1 MFALL
6 LTSKTCVFA
15 VCAAEIV
22 TVRLP
27 LAPCVTASDGGA
39 RLVTVGGAGVTL
51 TVALPCPPF
60 AEAVMIA
67 LPTAFVVTGIATLV
81 WPEAKLTL
89 AGTVAT
95 AVFELVTLK
104 VPAAAR

>member
-6 LTSKTCVFA
+6 LASKTWVSA

-27 LAPCVTASDGGA
+27 LAPCVTARDCGV

-51 TVALPCPPF
+51 TVALACPPF
-60 AEAVMIA
+60 AEAVTMA
-67 LPTAFVVTGIATLV
+67 LPTACVVTGIATLV
-81 WPEAKLTL
+81 
-89 AGTVAT
+89 
-95 AVFELVTLK
+95 
-104 VPAAAR
+104 